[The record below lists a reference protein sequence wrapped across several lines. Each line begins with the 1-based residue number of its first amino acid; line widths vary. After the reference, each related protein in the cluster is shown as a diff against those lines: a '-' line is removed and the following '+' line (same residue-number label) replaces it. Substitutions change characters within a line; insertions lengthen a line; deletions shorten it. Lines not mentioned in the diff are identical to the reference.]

1 MALTPSNS
9 TQYAEVVANPSVR
22 QEAQDWD
29 GNLIMARGT
38 LVLTA
43 TGTGTANMLIL
54 PAGRKLVYPHLS
66 VVSCPDGT
74 ANSVLSVG
82 HLAYTTPA
90 GPGAVA
96 EATVNADI
104 DAFASDL
111 ANGAGALV
119 NTELDV
125 QSPVVIDSKGEVVV
139 TITIETANGGTGT
152 YELDL
157 AYAKIG

>member
-9 TQYAEVVANPSVR
+9 SQYAEVVANPSVR

-29 GNLIMARGT
+29 GNLIMTRGT

-43 TGTGTANMLIL
+43 SGTGTANMLIL

-66 VVSCPDGT
+66 CVSAPDGAT
-74 ANSVLSVG
+74 SSDLSVG
-82 HLAYTTPA
+82 HLAYKTPA
-90 GPGAVA
+90 GPGATA

-104 DAFASDL
+104 DTFAADL
-111 ANGAGALV
+111 DLGGGPLV
-119 NTELDV
+119 NAELTA
-125 QSPVVIDSKGEVVV
+125 QSPVLIDSKGEVVV
-139 TITIETANGGTGT
+139 TITIETANGLTGT